1 MSETQSV
8 TIPGPEATTTL
19 REITRDTLRPIL
31 RMDVAES
38 QRHFVAPNAV
48 SVAQAH
54 FAPEAWFRAIYAD
67 ETPVGFVML
76 SEDADEGEYFLWRLM
91 IDAHHQGKGYG
102 RQAVQLLIE
111 HVRMRPKAKELLVSH
126 VPGEGSPAGFY
137 QKLGFNYT
145 GEEDDG
151 ELVMKLT
158 L

>member
-1 MSETQSV
+1 MSETQSS
-8 TIPGPEATTTL
+8 IPGPEATITL
-19 REITRDTLRPIL
+19 QEITRDTLRPIL
-31 RMDVAES
+31 RLDVAES
-38 QRHFVAPNAV
+38 QRRFVASNAV

-67 ETPVGFVML
+67 KTPVGFVML
-76 SEDADEGEYFLWRLM
+76 SDEPEEGEYFLWRLM
-91 IDAHHQGKGYG
+91 IDEHHQRQGYG
-102 RQAVQLLIE
+102 LQAVRLLIE
-111 HVRMRPKAKELLVSH
+111 HVRTRPKAKELLVSH

-137 QKLGFNYT
+137 QELGFKYT